1 MAERAARHQ
10 RRICAEWGLPD
21 LADEFIAA
29 HGDRVLHGPFT
40 GLRYWRGGDAPVAKL
55 LGVYES
61 EISSWFAQSLSQSP
75 PRFVDVGAAD
85 GYYAVGVKV
94 ASPATEVVAFEIS
107 ATARGELAD
116 LARLNGVSVD
126 IRRGASAQALRAL
139 PLERALLLCDI
150 EGAEADV
157 LPPLVPAL
165 AQTTLIVE
173 LHEHVRPGVTDRLT
187 RCFTETHS
195 IDIARAR
202 RPEPASLT
210 ELAIFDADRRAV
222 ALNEHR
228 RAVMAW
234 ALFRPRRPS

>member
-10 RRICAEWGLPD
+10 RRICAKWGLPD
-21 LADEFIAA
+21 LADRFVAA
-29 HGDRVLHGPFT
+29 HGDRVLYGPFT
-40 GLRYWRGGDAPVAKL
+40 GLRYWRGGDSPVAKL

-61 EISSWFAQSLSQSP
+61 EISPWFADSLAQLP
-75 PRFVDVGAAD
+75 PRFVDIGAAD

-107 ATARGELAD
+107 ATARGELGE
-116 LARLNGVSVD
+116 LARLNGVSID
-126 IRRGASAQALRAL
+126 IRRGASAQALRRL
-139 PLERALLLCDI
+139 PLEGALVLCDI

-157 LPPLVPAL
+157 LPPLVPSL
-165 AQTTLIVE
+165 AATTLIVE
-173 LHEHVRPGVTDRLT
+173 LHEHARPGVTDRLT
-187 RCFTETHS
+187 RCFATTHA
-195 IDIARAR
+195 IDIAHACRH
-202 RPEPASLT
+202 EPASFT

-234 ALFRPRRPS
+234 ARFRPHRLS